1 MISNKTWNTETNQ
14 HKSQHYQQ
22 ACFYIYTV
30 QKCLQNV
37 YHVEMRRLWEACNS
51 GIFNNDYWI
60 YPSCKLPTIVAFLHL
75 NLYWYGRSQHMAP
88 KYLYS
93 NRQGLVAQ
101 WLERWTSYP
110 KVAGSI
116 PTEVG
121 VMIFRSLGVD
131 KLGWTSS
138 MIIKMFIKTQ
148 YLFTSQTLDW
158 TAYFSIEKIWYNA
171 GVFDWSRS
179 FL

>member
-1 MISNKTWNTETNQ
+1 
-14 HKSQHYQQ
+14 
-22 ACFYIYTV
+22 
-30 QKCLQNV
+30 
-37 YHVEMRRLWEACNS
+37 
-51 GIFNNDYWI
+51 
-60 YPSCKLPTIVAFLHL
+60 
-75 NLYWYGRSQHMAP
+75 MAP
-88 KYLYS
+88 KYHNS

-138 MIIKMFIKTQ
+138 MIIE
-148 YLFTSQTLDW
+148 TLML
-158 TAYFSIEKIWYNA
+158 FSISNI
-171 GVFDWSRS
+171 
-179 FL
+179 LMH